1 VDVVEHGRTRE
12 AVPVDDDAD
21 VDGSVDGGSSSS
33 PGERCAG
40 DDDEGTACSEAR
52 PWWDPSAWGLTN
64 GRMHGHVDGHI
75 DSRGEHDSG
84 GHFGGGFGGDVF
96 GGGDFGGGDSA
107 GGDSAGGD
115 SAGGD
120 SAGGDSAGGDSA
132 GGGGH
137 WHVLLRGAARTSRE
151 VPLYRVAGA
160 ARAAEGTRVSMRSAD
175 GAQAAAV
182 PCGSRVAPPFYVR
195 RLTASA

>member
-21 VDGSVDGGSSSS
+21 VDGLVDGGSSSS

-84 GHFGGGFGGDVF
+84 GHFGGGFGGGVF
-96 GGGDFGGGDSA
+96 G
-107 GGDSAGGD
+107 
-115 SAGGD
+115 
-120 SAGGDSAGGDSA
+120 GGDSA